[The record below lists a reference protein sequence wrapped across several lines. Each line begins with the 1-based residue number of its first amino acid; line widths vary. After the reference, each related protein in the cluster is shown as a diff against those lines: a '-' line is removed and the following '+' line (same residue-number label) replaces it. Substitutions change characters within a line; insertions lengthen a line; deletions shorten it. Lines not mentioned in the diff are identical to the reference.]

1 MRISDENIEQVI
13 FQLKEGLL
21 DKEEISRVE
30 KAIAAN
36 KEWQQLADMYD
47 PSLQLPQYPKLV
59 FEGKDKL
66 HAIANPP
73 QKRSIIIPLWSRVAA
88 ACIIVV
94 AVVLFIRINSRIN
107 TNSNIM
113 VYNKIDKVIDT
124 ITSTTQ
130 STSENITVAKNY
142 PLPKTKKSASPTTT
156 TVDIQESTL
165 ITKPQET
172 ITEEIITYIDIDDT
186 TYDYI
191 LKKEP
196 QTTEQQQI
204 AQTIKTPSMSIIYT
218 DKLISFEDETSPDI
232 IVPYAPQPEWR
243 VAIDD
248 WFANL
253 QLARI
258 ELQTNAVNS
267 LNRLVAIEQP
277 TK

>member
-66 HAIANPP
+66 RAIANPP

-94 AVVLFIRINSRIN
+94 AVVLFIRINSRTN

-124 ITSTTQ
+124 ITSITQ
-130 STSENITVAKNY
+130 STSEIITVAKNY

-267 LNRLVAIEQP
+267 LNRLVANEQP